1 MRQRLTDK
9 GIRGLKAPAE
19 GQIDIWDQVLPG
31 FGVRVGYGGRK
42 AFIVGTRINGKFR
55 RITLKPAYPHLE
67 LAEARSQAKQIIA
80 DAQAGIGPDERKK
93 RDAKKSFR
101 AVADAFMVAHGNKLR
116 TRKEVR
122 RKIDIDL
129 RAWHDLQIS
138 DIKRE
143 DIQELVRE
151 KAATSPIAANRLI
164 SQITKIFNWAVKESI
179 IKSSPA
185 VLLDRPGEE
194 TERERNLSAE
204 EIRTV
209 WAAFDEIGYP
219 WGPLFKMLLVTGQRR
234 GEVAGMR
241 WSEITAEGWLLPG
254 ERAKKGKGHLVPLS
268 TLARE
273 IFGGVPEIG
282 DLVFRS
288 RNDKPLQGWTRAID
302 RARQLSG
309 LKSWH
314 LHDLRRTFATQ
325 LRSIGVDRLVVS
337 KLLNHAE
344 AGVTKVYDRWAADPE
359 KTAAMERWANRL
371 REIISGGKA
380 KRA

>member
-1 MRQRLTDK
+1 M
-9 GIRGLKAPAE
+9 
-19 GQIDIWDQVLPG
+19 LPG

-138 DIKRE
+138 RHQAGGYFKSS
-143 DIQELVRE
+143 VRE

-185 VLLDRPGEE
+185 VLLDRPARKQGV
-194 TERERNLSAE
+194 SAICRRRKSE
-204 EIRTV
+204 P
-209 WAAFDEIGYP
+209 Y
-219 WGPLFKMLLVTGQRR
+219 GP
-234 GEVAGMR
+234 
-241 WSEITAEGWLLPG
+241 P
-254 ERAKKGKGHLVPLS
+254 S
-268 TLARE
+268 T
-273 IFGGVPEIG
+273 
-282 DLVFRS
+282 
-288 RNDKPLQGWTRAID
+288 
-302 RARQLSG
+302 
-309 LKSWH
+309 
-314 LHDLRRTFATQ
+314 
-325 LRSIGVDRLVVS
+325 RLVI
-337 KLLNHAE
+337 L
-344 AGVTKVYDRWAADPE
+344 
-359 KTAAMERWANRL
+359 
-371 REIISGGKA
+371 GGHCS
-380 KRA
+380 RCCS

>member
-282 DLVFRS
+282 ESSL
-288 RNDKPLQGWTRAID
+288 
-302 RARQLSG
+302 
-309 LKSWH
+309 
-314 LHDLRRTFATQ
+314 
-325 LRSIGVDRLVVS
+325 LVVMIQC
-337 KLLNHAE
+337 E
-344 AGVTKVYDRWAADPE
+344 T
-359 KTAAMERWANRL
+359 L
-371 REIISGGKA
+371 RMRFG
-380 KRA
+380 R